1 LERKVHIMK
10 KLIATLLTISLL
22 LGIALPI
29 FVAPPIIEY
38 AHQSHGTHGLGNVY
52 QEFTG
57 VPNPPPWDNPPGL
70 EH

>member
-1 LERKVHIMK
+1 MK

-29 FVAPPIIEY
+29 FIAPPIIEY
-38 AHQSHGTHGLGNVY
+38 AHQSHGTHGLGHVNQY
-52 QEFTG
+52 FSG
-57 VPNPPPWDNPPGL
+57 VEIPPPWDLPPGL